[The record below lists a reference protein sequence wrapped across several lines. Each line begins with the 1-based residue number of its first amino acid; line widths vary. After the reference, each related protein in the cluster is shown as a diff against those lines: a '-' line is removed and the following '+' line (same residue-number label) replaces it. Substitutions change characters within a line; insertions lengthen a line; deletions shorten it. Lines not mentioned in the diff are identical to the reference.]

1 MNDTTDTRQ
10 QILEAAMERI
20 VHYGYSKTTMSE
32 IAKDCNMSAGNIY
45 RFFASKLDIAEAIG
59 RKFNSELYQTYASIC
74 RKPITAA
81 DRLRQF
87 FEFSMVR
94 TYEALEEKDKLVELA
109 ETLADERPLFMN
121 EQLAQERVY
130 LVQILEN
137 GIEAGE
143 FRPLDRKEETAEMIQ
158 ASMMKFRFPQMF
170 SHLTLPKLKRE
181 LAGVM
186 DLVLAGLSSGAVVPE
201 RQIDKF

>member
-74 RKPITAA
+74 RKPNTAA

-186 DLVLAGLSSGAVVPE
+186 DLVLAGLSVGAVVPE

>member
-1 MNDTTDTRQ
+1 MR
-10 QILEAAMERI
+10 
-20 VHYGYSKTTMSE
+20 HWK
-32 IAKDCNMSAGNIY
+32 K
-45 RFFASKLDIAEAIG
+45 
-59 RKFNSELYQTYASIC
+59 
-74 RKPITAA
+74 
-81 DRLRQF
+81 
-87 FEFSMVR
+87 R
-94 TYEALEEKDKLVELA
+94 TSWLA

-186 DLVLAGLSSGAVVPE
+186 DLVLAGLSAGAVVPE

>member
-186 DLVLAGLSSGAVVPE
+186 DLVLAGLSAGAVVPE

>member
-87 FEFSMVR
+87 FEFSMMR

-186 DLVLAGLSSGAVVPE
+186 DLVLAGLSAGAVVPE

>member
-45 RFFASKLDIAEAIG
+45 RFFASKLDIAEAVG

-158 ASMMKFRFPQMF
+158 AAMMKFRFPQMF

-186 DLVLAGLSSGAVVPE
+186 DLVLAGLSAGAVVPE

>member
-87 FEFSMVR
+87 FDFSMVR

-186 DLVLAGLSSGAVVPE
+186 DLVLAGLSAGAVVPE

>member
-74 RKPITAA
+74 RKPNTAA

-143 FRPLDRKEETAEMIQ
+143 FRSLDRKEETAEMIQ

-186 DLVLAGLSSGAVVPE
+186 DLVLAGLSVGAVVPE

>member
-1 MNDTTDTRQ
+1 MNDITDTRQ

-59 RKFNSELYQTYASIC
+59 RKFNSELYETYAGIC
-74 RKPITAA
+74 RKQNTAA

-87 FEFSMVR
+87 FEFSMER

-143 FRPLDRKEETAEMIQ
+143 FRPLDRKEEVAEMIQ

-186 DLVLAGLSSGAVVPE
+186 DLVLAGLSVGATVPT
-201 RQIDKF
+201 RHID

>member
-158 ASMMKFRFPQMF
+158 ASMRKFRFPQMF

-186 DLVLAGLSSGAVVPE
+186 DLVLAGLSAGAVVPE

>member
-87 FEFSMVR
+87 FEFSRVR

-186 DLVLAGLSSGAVVPE
+186 DLVLAGLSAGAVVPE

>member
-32 IAKDCNMSAGNIY
+32 IAKDCNLSAGNIY

-186 DLVLAGLSSGAVVPE
+186 DLVLAGLSAGAVVPE